1 MLSLLDRAW
10 RTVAT
15 AFCFACFGLGGLL
28 LRLAVFPLIALAVH
42 EQRLRVALARALIR
56 HSMRAFVWLMRTVGV
71 ISVEVHGAERLE
83 RSGLLVLANHPSL
96 IDVVLLIALVP
107 DHNCVVKAAL
117 RRNPF
122 MRGPVE
128 TADFITNDGGPALVD
143 EAIASVRGGSNLII
157 FPEGTR
163 TPVQGEGP
171 RWQRGAANIAVRGG
185 LPVTPVLIRSEPPML
200 RKGERWWQV
209 PVRRAH
215 YRLEVQGDI
224 DTAAVTASAPSDAQA
239 ARLFND
245 HLRNYFS
252 HELNRPARA

>member
-1 MLSLLDRAW
+1 MLCWLDRTW

-28 LRLAVFPLIALAVH
+28 LRVLVFPLIALVAH

-96 IDVVLLIALVP
+96 IDVVLLFALVP

-122 MRGPVE
+122 MRGPVT
-128 TADFITNDGGPALVD
+128 TADFISNDGGPALVD
-143 EAIASVRGGSNLII
+143 AAITSVRAGSNLII

-163 TPVQGEGP
+163 TPVHGEGP

-185 LPVTPVLIRSEPPML
+185 LAVTPVLIRSEPPML
-200 RKGERWWQV
+200 RKGEPWWRV
-209 PVRRAH
+209 PARRAH
-215 YRLEVQGDI
+215 YRLDVRDDI
-224 DTAAVTASAPSDAQA
+224 DTTAITATAACDAQA

-245 HLRNYFS
+245 HLRNYVN
-252 HELNRPARA
+252 HELAQPANA